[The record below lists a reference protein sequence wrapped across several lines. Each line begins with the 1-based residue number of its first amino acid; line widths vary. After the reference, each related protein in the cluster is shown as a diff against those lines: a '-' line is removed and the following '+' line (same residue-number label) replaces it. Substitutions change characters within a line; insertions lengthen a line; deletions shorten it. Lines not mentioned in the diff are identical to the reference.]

1 MRKRSPTDGILEGVL
16 MYSVVEIK
24 GHQYKLKAGDMI
36 DVEKIDLEEGK
47 TITFDKVLLVGGG
60 AKTLVGAPVVGGA
73 KVTATVVRQARGRK
87 IIILK
92 RKPGAYRRKNGHRQ
106 AYTGLLITE
115 INDGQ
120 GGVSKA
126 EARTKAAAPAAKIA
140 APAKVAKPAKS
151 AKAKSAKP
159 AKTAKATTK

>member
-1 MRKRSPTDGILEGVL
+1 
-16 MYSVVEIK
+16 MYTVVEIK

-36 DVEKIDLEEGK
+36 DVEKIDVEEGK
-47 TITFDKVLLVGGG
+47 TVEFDSVLLIGGT
-60 AKTLVGAPVVGGA
+60 KTIVGAPTVGGA
-73 KVTATVVRQARGRK
+73 KVTAKVVRQGRTRK
-87 IIILK
+87 ILVLK

-126 EARTKAAAPAAKIA
+126 EA
-140 APAKVAKPAKS
+140 
-151 AKAKSAKP
+151 KAKK
-159 AKTAKATTK
+159 